1 MSAGICERGL
11 EVPFCR
17 VMTGQA
23 CDAAGAVQ
31 KRT

>member
-1 MSAGICERGL
+1 MSASGSERGL
-11 EVPFCR
+11 EGPACR
-17 VMTGQA
+17 VVTGQA